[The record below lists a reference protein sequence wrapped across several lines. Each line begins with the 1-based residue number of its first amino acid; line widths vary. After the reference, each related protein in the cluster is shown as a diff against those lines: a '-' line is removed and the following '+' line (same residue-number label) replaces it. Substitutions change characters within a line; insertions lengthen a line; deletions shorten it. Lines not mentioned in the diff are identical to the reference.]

1 MALDLDNSY
10 KDVKDKISS
19 AKAYTDLK
27 SQYDP
32 DEDRDIESIIHSTG
46 YYSYQ

>member
-1 MALDLDNSY
+1 M
-10 KDVKDKISS
+10 KGGISAFLMQS
-19 AKAYTDLK
+19 VARVFGHDLK